1 MRLALLLPAL
11 ALAACAKPDAPAAP
25 SAPSDSVAAV
35 ADTAVMTLT
44 KTENDKDILIDQG
57 QVLAIELD
65 ANATT
70 GYEWVVADSA
80 ALAPALAIDTAT
92 YTAGDAGNPPRV
104 GVGGTYTLRLRGVA
118 PGMARVR
125 LDYRR
130 PFEPKETPAAD
141 TFAVP
146 VTVRPAAH

>member
-11 ALAACAKPDAPAAP
+11 ALAACAKPDVPANPAPPASAAP
-25 SAPSDSVAAV
+25 

-44 KTENDKDILIDQG
+44 KTENGKDILIDQG

-70 GYEWVVADSA
+70 GYEWMIADSA
-80 ALAPALAIDTAT
+80 ALAPALTVDTAT

-104 GVGGTYTLRLRGVA
+104 GVGGTYTLRLRGAA
-118 PGMARVR
+118 PGTARVR

-130 PFEPKETPAAD
+130 SFEPKDTPAAD

-146 VTVRPAAH
+146 VTVRPAAP